1 VLDAQRLAGE
11 TTERGTRDVRVC
23 AHCDEQTMQ
32 IQTKRSTRRYRL
44 RLMDGESISG
54 NEWELQHDRVSTG
67 VDVLLANRAIDHIDI
82 WEKRAS
88 FVLFSSAQIARA
100 RQKQSAGEKKRA
112 SLVQSGLLD
121 EARRNV
127 GMGGRH
133 RFLRLLHVGIG
144 RAPVQ
149 QSALRPERPQRGS
162 LRSLCV
168 SPLSLPSLLSTLTHV
183 RAHEWIGGSRLQN
196 AGPPQGCS
204 SAYIA
209 SDVAGAAKAS
219 FRNSRGGRLP
229 DEVATSFAFGTW
241 T

>member
-1 VLDAQRLAGE
+1 MTCE
-11 TTERGTRDVRVC
+11 CVRC
-23 AHCDEQTMQ
+23 NEHYKQ
-32 IQTKRSTRRYRL
+32 IQRNSSTKHYRL
-44 RLMDGESISG
+44 RLVDGESIRG

-100 RQKQSAGEKKRA
+100 RQKQSAAGKKRA

-149 QSALRPERPQRGS
+149 QSALRPERPAKE
-162 LRSLCV
+162 L
-168 SPLSLPSLLSTLTHV
+168 SPLSLCFAALSPLS
-183 RAHEWIGGSRLQN
+183 AKLAN
-196 AGPPQGCS
+196 A
-204 SAYIA
+204 
-209 SDVAGAAKAS
+209 
-219 FRNSRGGRLP
+219 R
-229 DEVATSFAFGTW
+229 
-241 T
+241 

>member
-1 VLDAQRLAGE
+1 MLDAQRLAGE

-44 RLMDGESISG
+44 RLVDGESISG

-100 RQKQSAGEKKRA
+100 RQKQSAAGKKRA

-149 QSALRPERPQRGS
+149 QSALRPERPAKE
-162 LRSLCV
+162 L
-168 SPLSLPSLLSTLTHV
+168 SPLSFCFAALS
-183 RAHEWIGGSRLQN
+183 
-196 AGPPQGCS
+196 PPPFC
-204 SAYIA
+204 
-209 SDVAGAAKAS
+209 
-219 FRNSRGGRLP
+219 
-229 DEVATSFAFGTW
+229 
-241 T
+241 